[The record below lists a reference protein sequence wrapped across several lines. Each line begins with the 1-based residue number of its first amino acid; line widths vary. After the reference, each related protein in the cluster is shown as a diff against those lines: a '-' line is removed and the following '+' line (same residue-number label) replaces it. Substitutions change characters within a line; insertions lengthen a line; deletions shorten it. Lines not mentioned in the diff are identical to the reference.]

1 MTGYTNER
9 GNEGRGGWMEKRG
22 GLREISAAANESRL
36 FLLLA
41 PNERMQKFSSYLAE
55 YQH

>member
-1 MTGYTNER
+1 
-9 GNEGRGGWMEKRG
+9 MEKRG

-36 FLLLA
+36 FLLLP